1 MVSEKKQGLKRITA
15 NYGRL
20 AATMIMG
27 IIIVPLQVKWLGI
40 DGFGLIGL
48 VGSSVGLG
56 MMFQD
61 MMRSSMVRELGAAWH
76 DKDATDFR
84 PTFAA
89 SFQTSIAV
97 ALITALFF
105 TCIVLILPFMNI
117 KESWV
122 APAQWITMCEG
133 FATCIIVLASP
144 SINMLVVREYFF
156 WHNLWTVVRRSAYLI
171 ATVIPFL
178 ILKETDIT
186 KGLYQYGTIVLIIN
200 AAITILVVIGFAFI
214 DKQMVPTCKGS
225 TKDSLKKVV
234 STFGW
239 NSGVVVAMNLHE
251 RIANFIMNLFFGLWG
266 NAVFSL
272 ALRLVSYIRMTTL
285 GLTFGLDAVSARI
298 SSTKSGDSMKNMFR
312 HSTRMLGFIAF
323 PAMIIVFVFVEP
335 LLRLWVGRSVSDPA
349 TMLPPTEILVRIMVI
364 GLTCRAV
371 SDGWM
376 KLFYGA
382 GFIHKY
388 APYVFAGGLFNPLL
402 AMLFIFALP
411 EHVSYTGAAI
421 AYSIVFILVHAII
434 MPIVTSHCVNM
445 TFKEVM
451 LPSIRPLLIAL
462 AASPCLFIN
471 SFIDSTEQ
479 LGWVQILIAV
489 GLFGVFYIGLSWQL
503 LISIEERKRVIS
515 LAKRLCKNHTV

>member
-1 MVSEKKQGLKRITA
+1 MVSEKKKGLKRISA

-20 AATMIMG
+20 VATMIMG
-27 IIIVPLQVKWLGI
+27 IITVPLQVKWLGI
-40 DGFGLIGL
+40 EGFGLIGL

-76 DKDATDFR
+76 KNDERAFR
-84 PTFAA
+84 SAYAA
-89 SFQTSIAV
+89 SFQTSIGV
-97 ALITALFF
+97 MLITALFF
-105 TCIVLILPFMNI
+105 TGIIFILPYMNI
-117 KESWV
+117 KETWI

-133 FATCIIVLASP
+133 LATCIIVLASP
-144 SINMLVVREYFF
+144 SVSMLVVRECFF
-156 WHNLWTVVRRSAYLI
+156 WHNLWTVLRRSAYLI

-178 ILKETDIT
+178 ILKEPDIT
-186 KGLYQYGTIVLIIN
+186 KGLYQYGTIVFIIN
-200 AAITILVVIGFAFI
+200 ASVTILVVIGFALM
-214 DKQMVPTCKGS
+214 DKQMTPTCKGS

-266 NAVFSL
+266 NAIFSL

-298 SSTKSGDSMKNMFR
+298 SSTKNSESMKNMFR

-335 LLRLWVGRSVSDPA
+335 LLRMWVGRSVSDPA
-349 TMLPPTEILVRIMVI
+349 TMLPPTEILVKIMVI

-382 GFIHKY
+382 GHINKY

-402 AMLFIFALP
+402 AILFIYALP
-411 EHVSYTGAAI
+411 DSANYTGAAI
-421 AYSIVFILVHAII
+421 AYSIVFLVVHAII
-434 MPIVTSHCVNM
+434 MPAVTAHCINM
-445 TFKEVM
+445 TFKEITI
-451 LPSIRPLLIAL
+451 PSIRPLIIAI

-471 SFIDSTEQ
+471 SVIYDSIQ
-479 LGWVQILIAV
+479 IGWIQILIAV
-489 GLFGVFYIGLSWQL
+489 GLFGVVYVGLSLKL
-503 LISIEERKRVIS
+503 LLSTDERSRIISIVKRIS
-515 LAKRLCKNHTV
+515 NHQED

>member
-1 MVSEKKQGLKRITA
+1 MVSEKKKGLKRITA

-27 IIIVPLQVKWLGI
+27 IIIVPLQMKWLGI

-76 DKDATDFR
+76 KNDKGIFR
-84 PTFAA
+84 AAYAA
-89 SFQTSIAV
+89 SFQTSFGV
-97 ALITALFF
+97 TLITALFF
-105 TCIVLILPFMNI
+105 TGIVSILPYMNI
-117 KESWV
+117 KESWI

-133 FATCIIVLASP
+133 LATCIIVLASP
-144 SINMLVVREYFF
+144 SVNMLVVREYFF
-156 WHNLWTVVRRSAYLI
+156 WHNLWTVLRRSAYLI

-178 ILKETDIT
+178 ILKEPDIT
-186 KGLYQYGTIVLIIN
+186 KGLYQYGTIVFIIN
-200 AAITILVVIGFAFI
+200 ASVTALVVIGFALT
-214 DKQMVPTCKGS
+214 DKQMIPTCKGAD
-225 TKDSLKKVV
+225 KDSLKKVV

-251 RIANFIMNLFFGLWG
+251 RIANLIMNLFFGLWG
-266 NAVFSL
+266 NAIFSL

-298 SSTKSGDSMKNMFR
+298 SSTKNGDSMKNMFR

-335 LLRLWVGRSVSDPA
+335 LLRMWVGKSVSDPIK
-349 TMLPPTEILVRIMVI
+349 MLPPTEVLVRIMVI
-364 GLTCRAV
+364 GLTCRAI

-382 GFIHKY
+382 GFINRY

-402 AMLFIFALP
+402 AILFIFALP
-411 EHVSYTGAAI
+411 ENTSYTGAAI
-421 AYSIVFILVHAII
+421 AYSIVFLVVHTII
-434 MPIVTSHCVNM
+434 MPVVTSHCINM
-445 TFKEVM
+445 TFKDVVR
-451 LPSIRPLLIAL
+451 PSFRPLSLAL
-462 AASPCLFIN
+462 VASPCLFIN
-471 SFIDSTEQ
+471 SFIDNPEQ
-479 LGWVQILIAV
+479 IGWFELFIA
-489 GLFGVFYIGLSWQL
+489 IGLYGFVYLGLTWQFL
-503 LISIEERKRVIS
+503 LSVDERKKAILLVKRV
-515 LAKRLCKNHTV
+515 LTR

>member
-1 MVSEKKQGLKRITA
+1 
-15 NYGRL
+15 
-20 AATMIMG
+20 MG

-76 DKDATDFR
+76 KNDEASFR
-84 PTFAA
+84 PAYAA
-89 SFQTSIAV
+89 SFQTSFGV
-97 ALITALFF
+97 TLITALFF
-105 TCIVLILPFMNI
+105 TGIFFILPFMNV

-133 FATCIIVLASP
+133 LATCIIVLASP
-144 SINMLVVREYFF
+144 SVSMLVVREYFF
-156 WHNLWTVVRRSAYLI
+156 WHNLWTVLRRSAYLI

-178 ILKETDIT
+178 ILKEPDIT
-186 KGLYQYGTIVLIIN
+186 NGLYQYGTIVFIIN
-200 AAITILVVIGFAFI
+200 ASVTALVVIGFAVT
-214 DKQMVPTCKGS
+214 DKRMMPTCKGA
-225 TKDSLKKVV
+225 TRDSLKRVV

-266 NAVFSL
+266 NAIFSL

-335 LLRLWVGRSVSDPA
+335 LLRMWVGRSVTDPS

-382 GFIHKY
+382 GFINKY

-411 EHVSYTGAAI
+411 ENVSYTGAAI
-421 AYSIVFILVHAII
+421 AYSIVFLVVHVII
-434 MPIVTSHCVNM
+434 MPAVTSHCVNM
-445 TFKEVM
+445 SLSEIT
-451 LPSIRPLLIAL
+451 LPSVRPLFIAL
-462 AASPCLFIN
+462 ASSPCLFIN
-471 SFIDSTEQ
+471 KLIDPSAQIGWSQ
-479 LGWVQILIAV
+479 LLIAI
-489 GLFGVFYIGLSWQL
+489 GLYGIVYTSLSWQMML
-503 LISIEERKRVIS
+503 SKDERKKVI
-515 LAKRLCKNHTV
+515 LFAKRLGNR

>member
-1 MVSEKKQGLKRITA
+1 
-15 NYGRL
+15 
-20 AATMIMG
+20 MG

-76 DKDATDFR
+76 KNDKGIFR
-84 PTFAA
+84 AAYAA
-89 SFQTSIAV
+89 SFQTSFGV
-97 ALITALFF
+97 TLITALFF
-105 TCIVLILPFMNI
+105 AGIISILPYMNI
-117 KESWV
+117 KESWI

-133 FATCIIVLASP
+133 LATCIIVLASP
-144 SINMLVVREYFF
+144 SVSMLVVREYFF
-156 WHNLWTVVRRSAYLI
+156 WHNLWTVLRRSAYLI

-178 ILKETDIT
+178 ILKEPDIT
-186 KGLYQYGTIVLIIN
+186 KGLYQYGTIVFIIN
-200 AAITILVVIGFAFI
+200 ASVTALVVIGFALT
-214 DKQMVPTCKGS
+214 DKQMIPTCKGAD
-225 TKDSLKKVV
+225 KDSLKKVV

-266 NAVFSL
+266 NAIFSL

-298 SSTKSGDSMKNMFR
+298 SSTKNGDSMKNMFR

-335 LLRLWVGRSVSDPA
+335 LLRMWVGKSVSDPA
-349 TMLPPTEILVRIMVI
+349 AMLPPTEVLVRIMVI
-364 GLTCRAV
+364 GLTCRAI

-382 GFIHKY
+382 GFINRY

-402 AMLFIFALP
+402 AILFIFALP
-411 EHVSYTGAAI
+411 ENTSYTGAAI
-421 AYSIVFILVHAII
+421 AYSIVFLVVHTII
-434 MPIVTSHCVNM
+434 MPVVTSHCVNM
-445 TFKEVM
+445 TFKDVVR
-451 LPSIRPLLIAL
+451 PSFRPLFLAL
-462 AASPCLFIN
+462 LASPCLFIN
-471 SFIDSTEQ
+471 LFIDNPEQ
-479 LGWVQILIAV
+479 VGWFELFIAIGLYGFVYLGLAWQIL
-489 GLFGVFYIGLSWQL
+489 LSVD
-503 LISIEERKRVIS
+503 ERKKVILLVKRV
-515 LAKRLCKNHTV
+515 LTR

>member
-1 MVSEKKQGLKRITA
+1 MVSEKKKGLKRITA

-27 IIIVPLQVKWLGI
+27 IIIVPLQMKWLGI

-76 DKDATDFR
+76 KNDKGIFR
-84 PTFAA
+84 AAYAA
-89 SFQTSIAV
+89 SFQTSFGV
-97 ALITALFF
+97 TLITALFF
-105 TCIVLILPFMNI
+105 TGIVSILPYMNI
-117 KESWV
+117 KESWI
-122 APAQWITMCEG
+122 APARWITMCEG
-133 FATCIIVLASP
+133 LATCIIVLASP
-144 SINMLVVREYFF
+144 SVNMLVVREYFF
-156 WHNLWTVVRRSAYLI
+156 WHNLWTVLRRSAYLI

-178 ILKETDIT
+178 ILKEPDIT
-186 KGLYQYGTIVLIIN
+186 KGLYQYGTIVFIIN
-200 AAITILVVIGFAFI
+200 ASVTALVVIGFALT
-214 DKQMVPTCKGS
+214 DKQMIPTCKGAD
-225 TKDSLKKVV
+225 KDSLKKVV

-251 RIANFIMNLFFGLWG
+251 RIANLIMNLFFGLWG
-266 NAVFSL
+266 NAIFSL

-298 SSTKSGDSMKNMFR
+298 SSTKNGDSMKNMFR

-335 LLRLWVGRSVSDPA
+335 LLRMWVGKSVSDPIK
-349 TMLPPTEILVRIMVI
+349 MLPPTEVLVRIMVI
-364 GLTCRAV
+364 GLTCRAI

-382 GFIHKY
+382 GFINRY

-402 AMLFIFALP
+402 AILFIFALP
-411 EHVSYTGAAI
+411 ENTSYTGAAI
-421 AYSIVFILVHAII
+421 AYSIVFLVVHTII
-434 MPIVTSHCVNM
+434 MPVVTSHCINM
-445 TFKEVM
+445 TFKDVVR
-451 LPSIRPLLIAL
+451 PSFRPLSLAL
-462 AASPCLFIN
+462 VASPCLFIN
-471 SFIDSTEQ
+471 SFIDNPEQ
-479 LGWVQILIAV
+479 IDWFELFIA
-489 GLFGVFYIGLSWQL
+489 IGLYGFVYLGLTWQFL
-503 LISIEERKRVIS
+503 LSVDERQKAILLVKRV
-515 LAKRLCKNHTV
+515 LTR